1 MKFSLASLMVA
12 GTTIISATNAAGLGS
27 TANVAS
33 SGSSGS
39 SGSTGNAGG
48 SGLPSIPQSCL
59 EIPQV
64 VGNKPQQLMQYFHKE
79 VCQQNCKATINQ
91 HNNYLHNY
99 VMPQIIKDVN
109 QRLDVP
115 VQEQQLFNQTSTQ
128 VVAAVQ
134 KSCSEEGNKPLCND
148 LEGVFNYGLCAFK
161 ASQPI
166 IMKHMKEF
174 SGSAKLT
181 EEKCNKIKQLDSD
194 QTVWQKTLPAYVD
207 KFAKQCA
214 QGN

>member
-1 MKFSLASLMVA
+1 MKFSFASLLVA
-12 GTTIISATNAAGLGS
+12 GTTVASAANAAS
-27 TANVAS
+27 V
-33 SGSSGS
+33 
-39 SGSTGNAGG
+39 GNAGSAG
-48 SGLPSIPQSCL
+48 STGLPSIPQSCL

-79 VCQQNCKATINQ
+79 VCQQGCKATINQ
-91 HNNYLHNY
+91 HNHYLHNY

-109 QRLDVP
+109 QRLEVP

-134 KSCSEEGNKPLCND
+134 KSCAQEGNKPLCND
-148 LEGVFNYGLCAFK
+148 LQGVFDYGLCAFK

-166 IMKHMKEF
+166 LMNHVKEF

-181 EEKCNKIKQLDSD
+181 EEKCNKIKALDSD
-194 QTVWQKTLPAYVD
+194 QTIWQKTLPAYVD